1 MGVQA
6 VREVRTKES
15 IKNNRL
21 IQFVQYEKQPANRS
35 LQYFIY
41 SNLSSAKNNHS
52 SLRGTVNKQTKRVAH
67 GHSEHQGNISLMMRL
82 PDNIGLVGLAQGQ
95 PAEYFSKQS
104 QPLGGMPLL
113 SSSLRS
119 KRFIQ
124 PALLSSPSSFIAKL
138 RRSDKLESNRNCTT
152 ILSFWCSLVD
162 IGFFLYILDIE
173 ITNVHYCIAISKT
186 MPRSAQTLAEHL
198 TTMLTEV
205 TVMASYKSTQT
216 HPKFTDTYWII
227 PLDSNIPYGK
237 VSLTRR
243 ERRLFHVLFKG
254 DRLVWS
260 GRKPITPQSII
271 ACSASQR
278 QEVAHA

>member
-1 MGVQA
+1 M
-6 VREVRTKES
+6 
-15 IKNNRL
+15 
-21 IQFVQYEKQPANRS
+21 QYTKQPTNRV
-35 LQYFIY
+35 LQYLT
-41 SNLSSAKNNHS
+41 SPKLGSAKNNHS

-67 GHSEHQGNISLMMRL
+67 GHSEHQGNFSPMIRL
-82 PDNIGLVGLAQGQ
+82 PDNIGLVGLVGLVGLAQGQ

-198 TTMLTEV
+198 TTTLTKV

-227 PLDSNIPYGK
+227 RLDSNIPYGK

-243 ERRLFHVLFKG
+243 ERRLFHVLFKD

-271 ACSASQR
+271 ACSTSHA

>member
-1 MGVQA
+1 M
-6 VREVRTKES
+6 
-15 IKNNRL
+15 
-21 IQFVQYEKQPANRS
+21 QYTKQPSNRS
-35 LQYFIY
+35 LKYLIY

-67 GHSEHQGNISLMMRL
+67 GHSEHQGNFSLMMRL
-82 PDNIGLVGLAQGQ
+82 PDNIGLVGLAGLAQKQ
-95 PAEYFSKQS
+95 SAEYVSKRF
-104 QPLGGMPLL
+104 QPLGVMPLL

-216 HPKFTDTYWII
+216 RPKFTDTYWII